1 MDGLPYPTME
11 KHVSKHKVLIPPPCR
26 AALEQLLG
34 DRLSLS
40 QAVRDHHGRDE
51 SIFPAMAPDAVAF
64 VRTVDEVVA
73 VVRLCKQYRI
83 PLVPYGAGSSL
94 EGHTLAV
101 QGGLTL
107 NLQQMNQ
114 IVQVHAH
121 DQTATV
127 QPGVTRKALNAEL
140 HGTGLFFP
148 VDPGADATI
157 GGMCATRASGTNA
170 VRYGTMRE
178 NVLNLTV
185 VTANGDIVKTARRAR
200 KSSAG
205 YDLTRLFVGSEGTLG
220 VIVEATVRLYPL
232 PASIMA
238 AVCAFPDINAAVEV
252 VIQTIQLGVPIAR
265 CEFADSVA
273 IKAINAYSKT
283 QMPEQPHLFFEF
295 HGSDAGVREQVELVE
310 SLAQDAGGARFEW
323 AETPEA
329 RSKLWEARHNIY
341 FAALQLRPGSRSV
354 VTDVCV
360 PISRLADCVHATAQ
374 DLQASGMLA
383 PIVGHVG
390 DGNFHVQML
399 VDGEQA
405 HEVEQAEQL
414 NARLVAR
421 ALDMDGT
428 CTGEHGIGLH
438 KQGFLQ
444 DELGDHSVDLMRTIK
459 ASLDPDNI
467 MNPGKIFAPS
477 ERA

>member
-1 MDGLPYPTME
+1 MSKNNIALPPDC
-11 KHVSKHKVLIPPPCR
+11 L
-26 AALEQLLG
+26 AALQHLLG
-34 DRLSLS
+34 DRLVTS

-51 SIFPAMAPDAVAF
+51 SIFPTMAPQAVAF

-73 VVRLCKQYRI
+73 VVRLCQQHRV

-101 QGGLTL
+101 HGGLTL

-114 IVQVHAH
+114 IVQVHAQ

-140 HGTGLFFP
+140 RDSGLFFP

-178 NVLNLTV
+178 NVVNLTV
-185 VTANGDIVKTARRAR
+185 VMANGEIVKTARRAR

-220 VIVEATVRLYPL
+220 VIVEATVKLYPL
-232 PASIMA
+232 PAGIMA

-265 CEFADSVA
+265 CEFADTLA

-295 HGSDAGVREQVELVE
+295 HGSDAGVQEQVELVQ
-310 SLAQDAGGARFEW
+310 SLVQDAGGAQFQW
-323 AETPEA
+323 AHTPEA

-341 FAALQLRPGSRSV
+341 FAALQLRPGCRAV

-360 PISRLADCVHATAQ
+360 PISRLADCVNATAQ
-374 DLQASGMLA
+374 DLQAAGMLA
-383 PIVGHVG
+383 TTVGHVG

-399 VDGEQA
+399 VDGENPE
-405 HEVEQAEQL
+405 EVALAEQL

-421 ALDMDGT
+421 ALEMDGT

-438 KQGFLQ
+438 KQGFLL
-444 DELGDHSVDLMRTIK
+444 DELGHTSVDLMRAIK
-459 ASLDPDNI
+459 QSLDPHNI
-467 MNPGKIFAPS
+467 MNPGKIFAMEESFREHLP
-477 ERA
+477 

>member
-1 MDGLPYPTME
+1 MSKSNTPLPPSCL
-11 KHVSKHKVLIPPPCR
+11 V
-26 AALEQLLG
+26 ALEQLLG
-34 DRLSLS
+34 DRLTTNP
-40 QAVRDHHGRDE
+40 AVREHHGRDE
-51 SIFPAMAPDAVAF
+51 SIFATMPPQAVAF

-73 VVRLCKQYRI
+73 VVRLCQQHRI
-83 PLVPYGAGSSL
+83 PVVPYGAGSSL

-101 QGGLTL
+101 DGGVTL

-114 IVQVHAH
+114 IVRVHAE

-140 HGTGLFFP
+140 RDTGLFFP

-178 NVLNLTV
+178 NVVNLTV
-185 VTANGDIVKTARRAR
+185 VTANGDIVTTARRAR

-232 PASIMA
+232 PEAIMA

-265 CEFADSVA
+265 CEFADSMA

-295 HGSDAGVREQVELVE
+295 HGSEVSAQEQVDTVQ
-310 SLAQDAGGARFEW
+310 SLAHDAGGSQFQW

-341 FAALQLRPGSRSV
+341 FAALQLRPGCRAV

-360 PISRLADCVHATAQ
+360 PISRLAECVNATAQ
-374 DLQASGMLA
+374 DLHASGMLA
-383 PIVGHVG
+383 TTVGHVG

-399 VDGEQA
+399 VDGENPK
-405 HEVEQAEQL
+405 EVGQAEQL

-438 KQGFLQ
+438 KQTFLV
-444 DELGDHSVDLMRTIK
+444 DELGHNTVGLMQSIK
-459 ASLDPDNI
+459 QSLDPYNI
-467 MNPGKIFAPS
+467 MNPGKIFASRSLALEHLP
-477 ERA
+477 